1 MNQALYDNLTDAQC
15 SEELRARCAVLAA
28 CGQTAQMVALLRG
41 HRKELLQ
48 QIHAQQKA
56 LDCLDYLIFQAE
68 KGEL

>member
-15 SEELRARCAVLAA
+15 SEELRARCALLAA

-48 QIHAQQKA
+48 QIQHSKKRWIAW
-56 LDCLDYLIFQAE
+56 II
-68 KGEL
+68 